1 MHVPVMLQETVGSL
15 DVRPAGAYLD
25 ATLGGGGHAAEILRR
40 AGGTGRLLGI
50 DRDPSALRLAEAALQ
65 SIPGTVVTV
74 QGNHGDLG
82 AIADAR
88 GFGLL
93 DGVLIDTGVSS
104 QQLDEAERGFSF
116 NQDGP
121 LDMRMDPTGGETAA
135 DLIARLDGEGL
146 AHLFRALGEEPQAGR
161 IARAIVRARDQAP
174 ILSTARLAE
183 IVTAAVGGRR
193 DRRRHPATRVFQAL
207 RMAVNGEL
215 EALGSALEAAMVRL
229 RPGGCLAVITFES
242 LSDRLV
248 KQCLTGH
255 VGRDVALQQGGSRWE
270 GLLPRM
276 DWVHRRAV
284 RPAPEELS
292 QNPRARSAKLRAVR
306 KRPADARAD
315 LMQER
320 HPS

>member
-15 DVRPAGAYLD
+15 AVRPAGAYLD

-50 DRDPSALRLAEAALQ
+50 DRDPAALRRAEAALQ
-65 SIPGTVVTV
+65 SIPGTVVAV

-88 GFGLL
+88 GFGAL

-146 AHLFRALGEEPQAGR
+146 ARLFRALGEEPQAGR
-161 IARAIVRARDQAP
+161 IARAIVRARDKAP

-248 KQCLTGH
+248 KQCMAGH
-255 VGRDVALQQGGSRWE
+255 VGRDVSLQQGGSRWE

-306 KRPADARAD
+306 KRPADERAD
-315 LMQER
+315 LMQES

>member
-1 MHVPVMLQETVGSL
+1 MLQETVECL
-15 DVRPAGAYLD
+15 AVRPSGVYLD

-40 AGGTGRLLGI
+40 THGTGRLLGI
-50 DRDPSALRLAEAALQ
+50 DRDPAALQ
-65 SIPGTVVTV
+65 RAGAVLQAIAGTVVTV
-74 QGNHGDLG
+74 KGNHGDLG
-82 AIADAR
+82 AIADAH
-88 GFGLL
+88 GFGSL

-116 NQDGP
+116 NQNGP

-135 DLIARLDGEGL
+135 DLIAWLDGDEL
-146 AHLFRALGEEPQAGR
+146 AHLFHTLGEEPQAGR
-161 IARAIVRARDQAP
+161 IARAIVRARDKAP
-174 ILSTARLAE
+174 INSTARLAE

-215 EALGSALEAAMVRL
+215 EALSSALEAAMVRL

-248 KQCLTGH
+248 KLCMTEH
-255 VGRDVALQQGGSRWE
+255 VGRNVSLQQGGSRWE

-276 DWVHRRAV
+276 EWVHRKAV
-284 RPAPEELS
+284 CPTPEELS

-306 KRPADARAD
+306 KRPADERAD
-315 LMQER
+315 LMQES